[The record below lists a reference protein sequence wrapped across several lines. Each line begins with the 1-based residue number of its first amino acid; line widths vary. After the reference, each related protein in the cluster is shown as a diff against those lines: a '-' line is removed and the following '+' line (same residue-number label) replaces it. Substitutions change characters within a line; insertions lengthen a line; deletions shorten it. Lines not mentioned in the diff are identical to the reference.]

1 MIVQIPAR
9 TASTAAPGALSVFA
23 DLRVETDG
31 HKAHLV
37 GDGQSLVLHSSHP
50 MKLWSALG
58 QVSLP
63 TGIRPAS
70 GRRAVGHAAAAL
82 QEYGLSVDV
91 RGPQRMIIRLGD
103 GAGSRVGRLV
113 TGSGSVELGSVR
125 ELTTALGGHV
135 PLRAIAA
142 AAVAALVIGVGLVGL
157 GRRLR

>member
-1 MIVQIPAR
+1 MTVQIPAR

-70 GRRAVGHAAAAL
+70 GRRAVGHAAAA
-82 QEYGLSVDV
+82 
-91 RGPQRMIIRLGD
+91 
-103 GAGSRVGRLV
+103 
-113 TGSGSVELGSVR
+113 
-125 ELTTALGGHV
+125 
-135 PLRAIAA
+135 
-142 AAVAALVIGVGLVGL
+142 
-157 GRRLR
+157 